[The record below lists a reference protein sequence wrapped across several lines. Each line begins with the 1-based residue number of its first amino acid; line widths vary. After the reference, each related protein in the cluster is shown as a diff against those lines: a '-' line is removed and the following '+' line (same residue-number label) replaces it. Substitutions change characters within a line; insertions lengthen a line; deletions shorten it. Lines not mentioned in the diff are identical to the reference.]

1 MQNISNKV
9 PETQRSTSGVE
20 IQSNHNLQRL
30 ETRQHILDLDD
41 FSVDDLRDVLE
52 VTVAMKEILTREVK
66 KVPTLRGKTIMTLF
80 LEPSTRT
87 RVSFET
93 AGKMLS
99 ADVINL
105 SSNDSSIEKGE
116 SFLDTILTLQ
126 ATGADVLVLRHADS
140 GAPYFAARNLSC
152 VSVINA
158 GDGSHAHP
166 TQALL
171 DLFTMQSHLKNLE
184 GRRVVIVGD
193 ISHSRVARSN
203 MWGLTKLGA
212 NVVLSGPSTLIPWDL
227 LNGRNET
234 LGHPFS
240 GVEVEM
246 DLDKALRDA
255 DVVMALRVQK
265 ERQMVGS
272 FPSMREYMRYW
283 QINEERLAKAK
294 PSTYVMHPGPVNEGV
309 ELSPGIAYGQ
319 KTLIQEQVTNGV
331 AVRMALLVRLM
342 TSKEK

>member
-1 MQNISNKV
+1 MSNEV
-9 PETQRSTSGVE
+9 PETQRSTSEVE

-126 ATGADVLVLRHADS
+126 ATGADVLVLRHTDS

-184 GRRVVIVGD
+184 GRRIVIVGD
-193 ISHSRVARSN
+193 ISHSRVALSN
-203 MWGLTKLGA
+203 IFGLQKMGSKVTLCGPPHLIPKGIEKLGVMVNSNIDEVIEWA
-212 NVVLSGPSTLIPWDL
+212 DALNVLRIQRERMGIGIIPSI
-227 LNGRNET
+227 
-234 LGHPFS
+234 
-240 GVEVEM
+240 
-246 DLDKALRDA
+246 
-255 DVVMALRVQK
+255 
-265 ERQMVGS
+265 
-272 FPSMREYMRYW
+272 REYREFFGIT
-283 QINEERLAKAK
+283 QERLAQHKK
-294 PSTYVMHPGPVNEGV
+294 EIVIMHPGPINRGV
-309 ELSPGIAYGQ
+309 EIDSSVADGDQAIILD
-319 KTLIQEQVTNGV
+319 QVLNGV
-331 AVRMALLVRLM
+331 AIRMSILYLLL
-342 TSKEK
+342 SADEGEKEAQ